1 MRILPTAAICLVI
14 ACTVSLAADKKE
26 AVWTLVKNKKGVKV
40 YTRKVDGIDFKEFKG
55 VITLKTSLTSLVA
68 LVGDTESL
76 PDWIENCAKVQ
87 LLNRV
92 SERETYAY
100 TLSKAPWPVMDR
112 DAVVHNLL
120 AQDSDTGVITVRQT
134 GKPDHIKP
142 KKNIIRVKRIEGFWQ
157 FTPQEDG
164 AVEVVYQVLSDPSGA
179 LPAWLVNSSVVSQ
192 PYKTLLKMKK
202 KVMQDKYQT
211 AQLEFIKEAG

>member
-1 MRILPTAAICLVI
+1 MKMLSTVAILLAICC
-14 ACTVSLAADKKE
+14 AGSFASEKKE

-68 LVGDTESL
+68 LVGDTEGL

-87 LLNRV
+87 LLKRV
-92 SERETYAY
+92 SEKETYAY

-112 DAVVHNLL
+112 DAVVHNVLS
-120 AQDSDTGVITVRQT
+120 QDNDTLVITVKQT

-164 AVEVVYQVLSDPSGA
+164 TVQVVYQVLSDPSGA

-202 KVMQDKYQT
+202 MVMRDKYQT